1 MTFQGQIVTILVALV
16 VVAVILRL
24 LRDQNLEIAYGL
36 LWIGLLGFV
45 VLLMVFTPLL
55 NLVTRLVGAI
65 YPVSALSLLA
75 FAVLTLILIYLSSKV
90 SVLARRQK
98 DLDQQIALLEFELR
112 ERETAPP
119 ADRGG

>member
-1 MTFQGQIVTILVALV
+1 M
-16 VVAVILRL
+16 
-24 LRDQNLEIAYGL
+24 
-36 LWIGLLGFV
+36 
-45 VLLMVFTPLL
+45 
-55 NLVTRLVGAI
+55 GAI

-75 FAVLTLILIYLSSKV
+75 FAVLTLVLIHLSSKV

-98 DLDQQIALLEFELR
+98 NLDQQIALLEFELR